1 MQRFASTL
9 ALALLAGTLASAQD
23 EPAETPA
30 PAEQEDQ
37 SDVLVVRGTLHLGDG
52 PALADGAVVLRDG
65 KVTAAGPWAEVSFP
79 QGARVAAPKGAH
91 ISPGLVEATSFAG
104 VSGTYAE
111 QGSEVVPHLRV
122 LPAVD
127 RSSRELKRLARQGV
141 TTLFVPSDP
150 SSVIGSQG
158 CLLKANGRVLERA
171 GAISATLGP
180 ESWQRGGRNRPPFG
194 SPTHLTRRP
203 NTLMGNVWVFR
214 EAFYSAKQA
223 AEPTPA
229 QATLREVLQGERP
242 LRIRAGRRGAIEAA
256 LRLAAEQGLRFTLEQ
271 ASEVHHVLDLIQRAQ
286 VPVIYGPM
294 RLEGE
299 VDSGPSPATP
309 RLLRARKIPFCLTAG
324 GGEGEAGLWAQALW
338 ATRYGLAP
346 ARALEAVTAA
356 PARILG
362 AASQVGRLAPGLDAD
377 LVVWSGAP
385 LSSTTRPLAVLIDG
399 KPVHGKLAA
408 KAAAEAKQGK
418 APTPRRRF

>member
-1 MQRFASTL
+1 M
-9 ALALLAGTLASAQD
+9 
-23 EPAETPA
+23 
-30 PAEQEDQ
+30 
-37 SDVLVVRGTLHLGDG
+37 
-52 PALADGAVVLRDG
+52 LREG
-65 KVTAAGPWAEVSFP
+65 KVVAAGPWAEISFP
-79 QGARVAAPKGAH
+79 EGARVAAPKGAH

-111 QGSEVVPHLRV
+111 QASEVVPHLRV
-122 LPAVD
+122 LPALD
-127 RSSRELKRLARQGV
+127 RSSRELKRLAQHGV

-214 EAFYSAKQA
+214 EAFYGAKQA
-223 AEPTPA
+223 AQPSPA
-229 QATLREVLQGERP
+229 QAVLREVLAGQRP
-242 LRIRAGRRGAIEAA
+242 LRIRAARRGEIEAA

-271 ASEVHHVLDLIQRAQ
+271 AREVHHVLDLIQAAQ
-286 VPVIYGPM
+286 VPVIYGPL

-299 VDSGPSPATP
+299 VDRGPSPATP

-324 GGEGEAGLWAQALW
+324 GGEGESGLWAQALW
-338 ATRYGLAP
+338 ATRFGLAP
-346 ARALEAVTAA
+346 ERALEAVTAA

-377 LVVWSGAP
+377 LVVWSGPP
-385 LSSTTRPLAVLIDG
+385 LTSTTRPLAVLIDG
-399 KPVHGKLAA
+399 KPVHGELAA
-408 KAAAEAKQGK
+408 TAAAEAKQGK